1 MRASRLPSEQE
12 SRIEWWRQVVFR
24 QQSAP
29 VPLAQFCRQM
39 GISYRKFSYW
49 RRRLRE
55 MDAAGSGPRLT
66 PSGSLNPASAA
77 VRDTAAAFVPVSI
90 VDRSATT
97 ALEIELANGCSVRLT
112 GSIDPG
118 LLRAAVIAAGELET
132 RRRGDH

>member
-1 MRASRLPSEQE
+1 MRARRLPSEQE

-29 VPLAQFCRQM
+29 VPLAQFCRQI

-49 RRRLRE
+49 RQRLRE
-55 MDAAGSGPRLT
+55 MDAASSGSQVT
-66 PSGSLNPASAA
+66 PSGSPERASAG
-77 VRDTAAAFVPVSI
+77 VKDTTAAFVPVSI
-90 VDRSATT
+90 IDRSATT

-118 LLRAAVIAAGELET
+118 LLRAAIMAAGKLKNLG
-132 RRRGDH
+132 RGDH